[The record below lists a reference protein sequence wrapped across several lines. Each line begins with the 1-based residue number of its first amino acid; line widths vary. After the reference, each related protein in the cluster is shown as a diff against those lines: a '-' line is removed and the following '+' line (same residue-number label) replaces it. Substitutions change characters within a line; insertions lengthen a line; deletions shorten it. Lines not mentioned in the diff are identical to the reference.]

1 MEKIKLATIWLDG
14 CAGCHMSFLDM
25 DERLLTVAGS
35 IELVYGP
42 LMDAKEFPDDVD
54 VTLVE
59 GAVSSQEDLD
69 KLLKVR
75 AHTKVLVALGDC
87 AVNSNVPAMRN
98 RWRRIDITQRAY
110 TENAAMPGPAPDQ
123 NVPPLLPRAMPLH
136 EYVKVDVF
144 LPGCP
149 PHAATIFGAVAHLL
163 AGKSGPP
170 DVPAVFG

>member
-1 MEKIKLATIWLDG
+1 MDRIKLATVWLDG
-14 CAGCHMSFLDM
+14 CAGCHMSLLDM
-25 DERLLTVAGS
+25 DERLLAIAGS

-42 LMDAKEFPDDVD
+42 LMDAKEFPKGVD

-59 GAVSSQEDLD
+59 GAVSSQEDLE
-69 KLLKVR
+69 KLHKVR
-75 AHTKVLVALGDC
+75 ANTRILVALGDC

-110 TENAAMPGPAPDQ
+110 TENAAIPGPTPDQ
-123 NVPPLLPRAMPLH
+123 GVPPLLAKARPLH
-136 EYVKVDVF
+136 EFVTVDVF

-149 PHAATIFGAVAHLL
+149 PHADTIFGAVAHLL
-163 AGKSGPP
+163 EGKAGAP